1 MNDNEGRKSKSITT
15 RVSDEDLE
23 TLVMMSDST
32 NKTKSDTIIRAYK
45 FWRSTVD
52 ISKLGKDD
60 EEEWGKVR
68 KTNKIHARMTDDV
81 FESMDSTSKKT
92 GLSIGQI
99 IRRSIREYNHSLKGR
114 Y

>member
-1 MNDNEGRKSKSITT
+1 MVEKKGLKPKSITT
-15 RVSDEDLE
+15 RVSDDDLE
-23 TLVMMSDST
+23 MLNDLSEST

-68 KTNKIHARMTDDV
+68 KNNRIRARMDEDV
-81 FESMDSTSKKT
+81 YNSMDSTSRET

-99 IRRSIREYNHSLKGR
+99 IRRSIREYESSLKTR